1 MNESLVREC
10 IQAHA
15 DASASADFDHVV
27 ADFSE
32 DLRPQVPDIAKL
44 LPQPVESAE
53 VVSVESG
60 DEEAVAQIRYS
71 GAGKDV
77 TIRSYWQEQ
86 DGTPRIVKGE
96 PA

>member
-1 MNESLVREC
+1 MDDTKAREH

-15 DASASADFDHVV
+15 DAVVSGDFDHVG

-32 DLRPQVPDIAKL
+32 ELRPQVPEIAKL

-60 DEEAVAQIRYS
+60 EDEAVAHIRYS

-77 TIRSYWQEQ
+77 TIRSHWREK
-86 DGTPRIVKGE
+86 DGRPEIVHGE